1 MKFVQT
7 PPASK
12 QNNLDDS
19 MIPAINIVFLL
30 LIFFMIAGHIEARN
44 TDLLIPQ
51 SKSSS
56 ELEIKDLLIEVTA
69 SGEYS
74 INGEKVSIPL
84 QQALADLNL
93 SPESMITCKVH
104 KTLPVTVLDPILNSV
119 RTLGIKHLNIATES
133 QS

>member
-1 MKFVQT
+1 MRFVQAQPLT
-7 PPASK
+7 K
-12 QNNLDDS
+12 QKNLDDS

-51 SKSSS
+51 SKSYS
-56 ELEIKDLLIEVTA
+56 ELEIKDILIEVSA
-69 SGEYS
+69 SGEYL
-74 INGEKVSIPL
+74 INGKKFNTSL
-84 QQALADLNL
+84 TQALADLNL

-119 RTLGIKHLNIATES
+119 RTLGIRHLNIATES